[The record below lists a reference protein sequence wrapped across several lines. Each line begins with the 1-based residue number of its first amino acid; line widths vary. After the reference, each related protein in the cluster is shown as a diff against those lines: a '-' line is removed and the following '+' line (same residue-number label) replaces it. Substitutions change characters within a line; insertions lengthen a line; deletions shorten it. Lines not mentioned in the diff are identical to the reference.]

1 MGFRVEN
8 IQDKMRQCLS
18 IYIHVPFCERKC
30 NYCAFASFCASGQT
44 IDEYIDVLCGE
55 IRRRKCDRNVK
66 TIYIGGGTP
75 SLLSEKQIEKVVNC
89 LYENF
94 NIYDN
99 AEFTIEANPNSITEE
114 KLLMWKKLRVNRVSV
129 GVQSLSDKSLKKIG
143 RLHNH
148 KMAIEKIKLTRKYF
162 ANVSVDLIVGLEG
175 ETGKDLSR
183 YAMELLSLGVK
194 HVSCYLL
201 EVYENTNLFSMIN
214 SKKYKPLTDE
224 ETIEAFNK
232 LSNYLV
238 DKGMQRYEISNFAF
252 EGFESKHNLNYWARG
267 DYLGFGLGAHSFEG
281 SRRYFNALTL
291 DEYKLGI
298 VEEENLTTEETLEEM
313 IMLGLRC
320 LLGVNVESL
329 LKLGYDITKNEYY
342 QDYLEQEIIKEEGGV
357 VTLNP
362 VYYHLSNTIITNLL
376 P

>member
-1 MGFRVEN
+1 MAKAME
-8 IQDKMRQCLS
+8 DLS
-18 IYIHVPFCERKC
+18 IYVHIPFCERKC
-30 NYCAFASFCASGQT
+30 NYCAFASFCASEQT

-224 ETIEAFNK
+224 EMIEAFNK

-252 EGFESKHNLNYWARG
+252 EGFESRHNLNYWSRG

-281 SRRYFNALTL
+281 NRRYFNALTL

-320 LLGVNVESL
+320 RLGVNVESL
-329 LKLGYDITKNEYY
+329 LKLGYDITKNEFY
-342 QDYLEQEIIKEEGGV
+342 QDYLEQEIIKEEVGV

-362 VYYHLSNTIITNLL
+362 IYYHLSNTIITNLL